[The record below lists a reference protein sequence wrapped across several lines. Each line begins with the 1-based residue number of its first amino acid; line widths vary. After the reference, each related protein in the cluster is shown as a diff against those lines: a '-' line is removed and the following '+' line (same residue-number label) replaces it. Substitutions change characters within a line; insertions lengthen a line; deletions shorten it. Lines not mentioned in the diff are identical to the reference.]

1 MKGDLEFRG
10 RLSYGMF
17 CKSLLKDI
25 LMIDAFALND

>member
-10 RLSYGMF
+10 CLSYGMSG
-17 CKSLLKDI
+17 KSLLKDI